1 MMTLGIGLGLT
12 KNRKPLAGGSSYN
25 NSFLGPSG
33 QEIFQPDGVSIFLQ
47 PS

>member
-1 MMTLGIGLGLT
+1 MMTLGTGLGLD
-12 KNRKPLAGGSSYN
+12 KGRKPISGGSTYT

-33 QEIFQPDGVSIFLQ
+33 QEIFQPDGASIFLQ